1 MGTCFAF
8 AADGAACGAAN
19 DNELD
24 CQAPALCVSGICTR
38 VNSATCNSLGP
49 REAREPN
56 YFDDRPVNA

>member
-8 AADGAACGAAN
+8 AADGQPCGAAN

-38 VNSATCNSLGP
+38 VNSATCN
-49 REAREPN
+49 
-56 YFDDRPVNA
+56 